1 MRQMIVHCEHET
13 IQMALIEDGRL
24 AEFAVERSREQSVVG
39 SFYKGR
45 VVNVLPGMQAAFVD
59 IGLKKNAFLYID
71 DVLHPHLE
79 KQPKQK
85 PSISVLLTVGQELIV
100 QVMKEPRGG
109 KGARVTTHFSLPGRC
124 MVYMPTADY
133 VAVSK
138 KIGRDAERAR
148 LKSIGEQL
156 RTDEE
161 GIIIRTVSEDEPLE
175 FLKGDLEY
183 LRKEWARIL
192 DKAETSPAPT
202 LLHRD
207 LGLLQ
212 RFLRDAFDPLH
223 DELVIDSKLKGEE
236 TKSYL
241 KETVPGMEPKV
252 TYYAEGSPI
261 FQAYGL
267 DEQMRAGFARKI
279 TLPEGVT
286 IVVDQTEA
294 MTVMDVNTA
303 KYIGGDNFEETVLR
317 TNLLAAQQI
326 ARILRLWDIGGII
339 IVDFID
345 MDREE
350 HREQVVS
357 AMETVM
363 RKDRTKSFVVGW
375 TKLGLLEMTRK
386 KARES
391 SSLPFAKPCGACGG
405 RGIAIEQ

>member
-24 AEFAVERSREQSVVG
+24 AEFAVERSREESVVG

-85 PSISVLLTVGQELIV
+85 PSISQLLTVGQELTV

-138 KIGRDAERAR
+138 KIGREAERAR

-175 FLKGDLEY
+175 FLSGDLEY
-183 LRKEWARIL
+183 LRKEWTRIL
-192 DKAETSPAPT
+192 EKAESSSAPA

-212 RFLRDAFDPLH
+212 RFIRDSFDPLH
-223 DELVIDSKLKGEE
+223 DELVIDSLLKGEE

-252 TYYAEGSPI
+252 TYHTGGGPI

-267 DEQMRAGFARKI
+267 DEQMKAGFARKI

-294 MTVMDVNTA
+294 MTIMDVNTA
-303 KYIGGDNFEETVLR
+303 KYIGGDNFEETVLK
-317 TNLLAAQQI
+317 TNLMAAQQI
-326 ARILRLWDIGGII
+326 ARTLRLWDIGGII

-350 HREQVVS
+350 HRQQVVS
-357 AMETVM
+357 VMEAVM

-386 KARES
+386 KAREN
-391 SSLPFAKPCGACGG
+391 SSLPFAKPCVNCGG
-405 RGIAIEQ
+405 KGIVVE